1 MIVTAVQRWRE
12 HRSSYRPAGEP
23 IVTAHYEVA
32 PMPER
37 DAKLFVEQHH
47 YLGSFPS
54 ARWCFG
60 LYSSLLVGVAVF
72 SYPVND
78 KVITNV
84 LPGTAMESVE
94 LGRLVLLDA
103 VPANGE
109 SWFVSRCFAA
119 LRREGLVGVVSFSD
133 PVARTSASDAV
144 VFKGHFGNVYQALNA
159 VYTGRGTARTLRLL
173 PDGTVFS
180 ERAASK
186 VRAGE
191 RGMEYAAAQLVR
203 AGARGVAVESLPEDE
218 RRAWLREAV
227 AAVTRPLKHTG
238 CFRYV
243 WALDKRAKR
252 HLPPAQ
258 PYPKLTLAPTVPTL
272 ST

>member
-1 MIVTAVQRWRE
+1 MIVTVAQRWRE
-12 HRSSYRPAGEP
+12 HRSLYRPAGEP
-23 IVTAHYEVA
+23 INPAHYEVA
-32 PMPER
+32 PLPER

-47 YLGSFPS
+47 YAGSMPS

-60 LYSSLLVGVAVF
+60 LFNPLLVGVAVF
-72 SYPVND
+72 SHPVND

-84 LPGTAMESVE
+84 LPGTALESVE

-103 VPANGE
+103 VPSNGE

-119 LRREGLVGVVSFSD
+119 LRREGLIGVVSFSD
-133 PVARTSASDAV
+133 PVARTTAAGAS
-144 VFKGHFGNVYQALNA
+144 VFVGHVGTTYQALNA
-159 VYTGRGTARTLRLL
+159 VYTGRGTARTIRLL

-180 ERAASK
+180 ERAMSK
-186 VRAGE
+186 VRSAE

-203 AGARGVAVESLPEDE
+203 SGAREVAVESLSEDE

-227 AAVTRPLKHTG
+227 AAVTRPLKHGG

-243 WALDKRAKR
+243 WSLDKRAKK

-272 ST
+272 PA